1 MKQVNMAYTK
11 AELKERNSPK
21 TRSLEYE
28 GSKYPY
34 GLCITLESQALD
46 KLGLDTL
53 PKPGTKMQLAATVVV
68 TSASLNQRQD
78 GEDSKRLELQIE
90 KMGLAKGSDGAVAA
104 LEDGMKEA

>member
-21 TRSLEYE
+21 ACAVYE

-34 GLCITLESQALD
+34 GLCLNLD
-46 KLGLDTL
+46 NDVLKKLGLKDL
-53 PKPGTKMQLAATVVV
+53 PKPGTKMQLTATVAV
-68 TSASLNQRQD
+68 TSSSLNRRSD
-78 GEDSKRLELQIE
+78 GEDNRRLELQIE
-90 KMGLAKGSDGAVAA
+90 KMGLAKGSDGAIAA